1 MAIYIVTYDLCSE
14 SSPDSF
20 HKLQSLIKEDRRWA
34 CLGESSY
41 LIESDR
47 TAVEL
52 RDSFKEILGPDD
64 VLYVGMVSAPAA
76 WIGYSKEVTEW
87 IINKLHR

>member
-20 HKLQSLIKEDRRWA
+20 HKLQ
-34 CLGESSY
+34 SSY

-87 IINKLHR
+87 IINKLQR

>member
-1 MAIYIVTYDLCSE
+1 MAIYIVTYDLRSE
-14 SSPDSF
+14 SSSNSF
-20 HKLQSLIKEDRRWA
+20 HRLLSLIKEGRRWA

-41 LIESDR
+41 LIESDK

-52 RDSFKEILGPDD
+52 RDCFKDILGPND

-76 WIGYSKEVTEW
+76 WTGYSKEVTEW
-87 IINKLHR
+87 IINKLQR